1 MIGGR
6 FNTIACLDFEMKQ
19 KQLVTWFHSSHGDS
33 FLNIHCLALMSIELS
48 HFVQKKNPI
57 VTMGGMFN
65 LKPKKWLLRSLWFR
79 VCEDFPSF
87 RAMRYKIL

>member
-6 FNTIACLDFEMKQ
+6 SNIIVCLDFEMKQ

-48 HFVQKKNPI
+48 HFLQKKSKSDYGWN
-57 VTMGGMFN
+57 V
-65 LKPKKWLLRSLWFR
+65 
-79 VCEDFPSF
+79 
-87 RAMRYKIL
+87 